1 MTKQKKTRLTAA
13 FVKSAPAGVH
23 LDSAYRYG
31 LQLRVTESGAGRW
44 VQRLAIKGDRVDL
57 GLGSTR
63 LVSLSEARQAAF
75 ENQKIARSGGDPR
88 KKARTI
94 TFADAV
100 DKFLEDKGGEFGNE
114 RHAKNWRSSFDRLA
128 IPIIGDRALSE
139 IETDDILKVL
149 RPVWETTNDTARRL
163 RGRIEAVMSWAAV
176 AGYRQGPNP
185 ATWKGNLSE
194 LLPKPSSVAARGN
207 WPALQL
213 DDARDWFAD
222 LRSRDGT
229 ATRALEFLAL
239 TAARSGEIRG
249 AEWSEIDLK
258 ARLWV
263 IPGARMKSGREHR
276 VPLTAPA
283 LALLETMPR
292 EKGQSLIFP
301 AQRGGMLS
309 DMSISAAM
317 KRIHE
322 ARLKKNGRGYVDRTT
337 GKAAVPHGLRSTFKG
352 WCVELTEFPN
362 EMSEVALA
370 HLVGNEVER
379 AYRRSDMAE
388 KRRSMMADWSS
399 FLGADQPDS
408 DLRSLLG

>member
-1 MTKQKKTRLTAA
+1 MPQNKKRLTAA
-13 FVKSAPAGVH
+13 FVRNAAPGVH

-88 KKARTI
+88 KKARSI

-100 DKFLEDKGGEFGNE
+100 DRFLEDKGGEFGNE

-128 IPIIGDRALSE
+128 IPIIGDRAISD
-139 IETDDILKVL
+139 IETEDVLKVL

-176 AGYRQGPNP
+176 AGYRQGANP

-194 LLPKPSSVAARGN
+194 LLPKPSAVAKRGN

-222 LRSRDGT
+222 LRGREGT
-229 ATRALEFLAL
+229 ATRALELLAL

-258 ARLWV
+258 AGLWI
-263 IPGARMKSGREHR
+263 IPGERMKAGREHR
-276 VPLTAPA
+276 IPLTEPA
-283 LALLETMPR
+283 MRLLKALPR
-292 EKGQSLIFP
+292 HHLQPLLFP

-322 ARLKKNGRGYVDRTT
+322 ARVKKDGRGYVDRVT
-337 GKAAVPHGLRSTFKG
+337 GRPAVPHGLRSTFKS
-352 WCVELTEFPN
+352 WSIEVTDYPN
-362 EMSEVALA
+362 EMSEVSLA

-379 AYRRSDMAE
+379 AYRRSDMLD
-388 KRRSMMADWSS
+388 KRRLMMAQWAA
-399 FLGADQPDS
+399 FLGADKPAD
-408 DLRSLLG
+408 DLGDLLG